1 MVFPVT
7 MDDGGVGGCVG
18 SSCDQSACVGDTTAR
33 SRSCFVGMTS
43 SLGQRLKKSED
54 GYM

>member
-18 SSCDQSACVGDTTAR
+18 SSCGQSAWETQLRDLEVALWG
-33 SRSCFVGMTS
+33 
-43 SLGQRLKKSED
+43 
-54 GYM
+54 